1 VKRYQTVGLLTA
13 LAGVALTVGAV
24 RTWREP
30 PAASGAKTTPRSVP
44 AAEPAAASEPP
55 VLLPLPALAAGR
67 DHRQPLTAGES
78 RLYALV
84 MQPGEYLHLVVEQL
98 GVDVVA
104 TLRDPAGRD
113 LLRVDSPNG
122 AHGPEELFVVAVERG
137 RHLLAVAAPEG
148 EGRPGSYVIRI
159 EALRA
164 ATEEDLERSNAAK
177 SFWTARRRELD
188 ETGPLDTVAAGYR
201 DAARQWRELGE
212 VGREAWALYRLGRV
226 YGEDPRNHP
235 LAVEALARAAQ
246 LFATSGEERPQ
257 ALSLYYLADSWVEM
271 GQLESAEAPYLQALS
286 LWEKQ
291 GERFEQATTLN
302 GLAILRKRQ
311 GRTHAAIDLYTQAA
325 AILRE
330 QGKGHDL
337 ATCHTNLGVLY
348 ARLGEL
354 RRAREQYRRAL
365 ELLDR
370 LPPSGQRAVTLTK
383 LGDALLY
390 VEGPQAALAR
400 YREAL
405 GMQRRQ
411 RDRRAEGVTLNS
423 IGLAQ
428 LEADRPQEA
437 LEAFRSALEIFRER
451 GEGLAQAVAWSNL
464 AHAEERLGWLGEAR
478 RSYERALAL
487 SPGHQAALFGLARV
501 ARAQGRL
508 EEAER
513 LMERSLDRVEVIRNQ
528 ESRLDLR
535 SSYHAAQQEEY
546 GFQIDLLA
554 ERHRLEPERGHAAR
568 AFAVSERARARS
580 LLDLLS
586 AARLSPEAEEARRF
600 DELSRSVNRRHLR
613 QLAATHGLGHPR
625 AVPEGELTGLAS
637 WQQAQAR
644 DGPLR
649 LQSTG
654 SPTLSLAQV
663 QKRIL
668 DEETLLLEYFL
679 GEERSFLWAVTPSAV
694 RFVAT
699 LPGRAEIEA
708 AADRTYGRLIES
720 HHQSAEILARQEVA
734 RLSRMLLEPVA
745 DLLDRRRLVIVTPG
759 GLQKIPFAALHRPG
773 GERGGPPRPLIL
785 DHEIVSLPSAS
796 VLAALRDRIR
806 GRKAPPGLLAV
817 VADPVLAPDDPR
829 LPRPRRA
836 AAPPAA
842 RGLRH
847 TGWEAESVLALA
859 GRKPVLRAFGLAA
872 SRELVRSGRLRDYR
886 ILHFA
891 THGFANDLYPELS
904 SLALSAYDATGRPV
918 DGSLRAY
925 EVLDL
930 DLRAD
935 LAVLSA
941 CRTAAG
947 SQSGGE
953 GLTGLTQGFLHA
965 GVPRLIG
972 SVWDVDDRA
981 TGELMERFY
990 TALLTEGLPPAQ
1002 ALRQA
1007 QIEFLQSERW
1017 HAPYHWAGFILQ
1029 GEWR

>member
-1 VKRYQTVGLLTA
+1 MA

-24 RTWREP
+24 RIWREP
-30 PAASGAKTTPRSVP
+30 PAGPGPKTALRPPP
-44 AAEPAAASEPP
+44 AREPAAAPEPP
-55 VLLPLPALAAGR
+55 ALLPLPALAAGQ
-67 DHRQPLTAGES
+67 DHRRPLKAGES
-78 RLYALV
+78 RLYSLLL
-84 MQPGEYLHLVVEQL
+84 QRGEYLHLVVEQL

-122 AHGPEELFVVAVERG
+122 ASGPEELSVVAVEGG
-137 RHLLAVAAPEG
+137 RHLLTVAASE
-148 EGRPGSYVIRI
+148 EAGRTGSYAIRV
-159 EALRA
+159 ETLRQ
-164 ATEEDLERSNAAK
+164 ATEGDRARSAAAK
-177 SFWTARRRELD
+177 SFWTARRHDLAG
-188 ETGPLDTVAAGYR
+188 TGPPAAAGYR
-201 DAARQWRELGE
+201 EAARRWRELGE
-212 VGREAWALYRLGRV
+212 PGVEAWALYRLGRL
-226 YGEDPRNHP
+226 YAEEPRNRP

-246 LFATSGEERPQ
+246 LFAGAGEERQQ
-257 ALSLYYLADSWVEM
+257 ALSLYYLADSRLEM
-271 GQLESAEAPYLQALS
+271 GELEGAAARYLQALS
-286 LWEKQ
+286 LWEKL
-291 GERFEQATTLN
+291 GDRFEQATTLN
-302 GLAILRKRQ
+302 GLAIVRGRQ

-330 QGKGHDL
+330 QGKGVDL

-354 RRAREQYRRAL
+354 RGAREQFLRAL

-383 LGDALLY
+383 LGDLLLY
-390 VEGPQAALAR
+390 TEGPQAALAR
-400 YREAL
+400 HREAL
-405 GMQRRQ
+405 GILRRQ
-411 RDRRAEGVTLNS
+411 RDRRGEGVTLNS

-428 LEADRPQEA
+428 LEADRPREA
-437 LEAFRSALEIFRER
+437 LAAFRSALEIFRRR
-451 GEGLAQAVAWSNL
+451 GEGPAQAVAWSNL
-464 AHAEERLGWLGEAR
+464 AHAEERLGSLDQAR

-513 LMERSLDRVEVIRNQ
+513 LMERSLDGVEAIRHR

-554 ERHRLEPERGHAAR
+554 ERHRLEPEQGHAAR

-586 AARLSPEAEEARRF
+586 AAASVPEAEEVRRF
-600 DELSRSVNRRHLR
+600 DELSRSVDRRHLR
-613 QLAATHGLGHPR
+613 RQAILQRPGYPST
-625 AVPEGELTGLAS
+625 VPEEEPASLLGS
-637 WQQAQAR
+637 WQQARAR
-644 DGPLR
+644 DEPSR
-649 LQSTG
+649 PRSAG

-663 QKRIL
+663 QERVL

-679 GEERSFLWAVTPSAV
+679 GEERSFLWAVTTSAV
-694 RFVAT
+694 RFAAT

-708 AADRTYGRLIES
+708 VADRAYGGLIES
-720 HHQSAEILARQEVA
+720 HHQTAEVLARQEVA

-773 GERGGPPRPLIL
+773 GTRGNPPRPLIL

-806 GRKAPPGLLAV
+806 GRRAPPGLLAV
-817 VADPVLAPDDPR
+817 VAAPVLAPEDPR
-829 LPRPRRA
+829 LTRSRRA
-836 AAPPAA
+836 AVLPRP

-847 TGWEAESVLALA
+847 TGGEAESVLALA
-859 GRKPVLRAFGLAA
+859 GDKPVLRAFGLAA

-891 THGFANDLYPELS
+891 THGLANDLYPELS

-947 SQSGGE
+947 SRSGGE
-953 GLTGLTQGFLHA
+953 GLTGLAQGFLHA

-981 TGELMERFY
+981 TSELMERFY
-990 TALLTEGLPPAQ
+990 TALLGEGLPPAQ

-1007 QIEFLQSERW
+1007 QIELLRSERW
-1017 HAPYHWAGFILQ
+1017 HAPYHWAGFVLQ